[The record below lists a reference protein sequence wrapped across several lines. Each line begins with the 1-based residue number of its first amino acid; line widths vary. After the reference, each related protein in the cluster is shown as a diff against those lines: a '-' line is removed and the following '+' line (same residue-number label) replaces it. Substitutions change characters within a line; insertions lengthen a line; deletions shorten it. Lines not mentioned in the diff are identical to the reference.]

1 MPIKLAEIKKE
12 TDEKEKK
19 DIEQKYNVVGGLKL
33 AKSSTNSK
41 SENKPWYKNV
51 VKGSNL
57 FDDGYD
63 FGDITRTT
71 LNTATNVGANLLK
84 GVSNIGDAV
93 AKTIVG
99 GIATGADILGYD
111 NYADKLK
118 NRLAG
123 KDEVVNERLK
133 NYTPSGLLQKAS
145 DATKS
150 NSVVGD
156 TTRDVAQ
163 GVGYYAGMLAGQSV
177 GIPWQVTSGVT
188 SVGSELPEAYAEGAT
203 NAQAWLSAGISAGAE
218 IGSEYIFGGIK
229 LPGTGKT
236 TETILNKTTNKI
248 KNKALKYITQAGIN
262 ILGEGAEEVISGI
275 GSALG
280 KQLTYMSDK
289 ELNEIYSNEDKLQ
302 DFIMG
307 TLVSAVT
314 VGANPT
320 TYQNI
325 KTGRS
330 LINGLT
336 VDEEENLAN
345 TNNNKNNIN
354 NNQNSSLN
362 NQLNQN
368 EENYQKSSISS
379 INNLVQTN
387 NENLFNYNETNNQKI
402 NNLYQ
407 SAKES
412 RLNNSQET
420 QQLIDTISKVIEDK
434 NYNILLDNTITNDN
448 GNSVNA
454 KITTNDNNEV
464 EIRINPNSDRA
475 GEFLLVHEISHA
487 IKTPEMIQLVN
498 DFASRNEGFA
508 KAVKEIETTY
518 GKNLTSEEVF
528 ADVCGQLFGNQEFIN
543 TLETQ
548 NTEQSKSLIRQIYEA
563 IKKLL
568 NRLTSEGRYRNF
580 VQDLEVRWRN
590 AYKNTTM
597 QQSVNNLNGNVNY
610 AKGKLMSGEDVV
622 VSDDV
627 NGSHPSKQE
636 AEQNLK
642 SMLGIKYVNSKS
654 GTEISIEN
662 KDIKKYLNDG
672 YNNQKNTRLKKRI
685 SGNYGEILEIAKMDT
700 SKSKQNYK
708 GTNRGKQGF
717 DYYNVTLAYPIKNVS
732 GEIIDY
738 KYYEARL
745 VVRKDNNNNFAYD
758 LDNFKEKKGAVLDKT
773 SLSIMADKSAHGS
786 FNDTNIP
793 QTDVKVNSD
802 TSTKYSMPL
811 NENNTQELD
820 NSSFSLD
827 DKGRT
832 LTKEQQEYF
841 KDSKVRD
848 KNGNLK
854 TMYHGT
860 RNDFTVFDINKS
872 GESSNNSKVGFWFT
886 ENSDGAKN
894 FANSVWYGNNKDAKS
909 MEVYLNITNPKIYE
923 EVNNNT
929 TMDQL
934 KKQSEDIKNQKK
946 PIEEKYSIDSLY
958 PNYSSYDGNLF
969 LKYCAMYRS
978 KYSSYTQDEML
989 EFIKE
994 DYNIKANENDYF
1006 NDVKKYSELLNE
1018 EEKIE
1023 RQQDNLRYTDSYEQF
1038 RGDIYSIVG
1047 KDLYDA
1053 NIGGTG
1059 VALNNENEVIEKYVS
1074 KLKKEGYDGIIIKDT
1089 NYDTQ
1094 TLGEKNTQYVAFYPS
1109 QIKNVDNTNP
1119 TLNEDIRYSQNNSL
1133 WQAHLEKNYKSNGTR
1148 TYFDD
1153 VKLKGNEIL
1162 KSNTR
1167 YSEIIK
1173 NESDNK
1179 KAKKILN
1186 PNEIANLSE
1195 NDALTTPELSKV
1207 KVEKGDGESHYW
1219 SNIKDKTNML
1229 NTTQKE
1235 HILSNDEVK
1244 YYKKITNEE
1253 SLNEAFEKLN
1263 KGGAS
1268 ETLRWAKMDSKDA
1281 TATDVAEGWI
1291 LLKQYSDSGDYNS
1304 MVEVAKKMRDI
1315 GTKSGQTVQAF
1326 KIMARMSPEGMVK
1339 YAQSELSDAYEKMV
1353 KGKTKEWINKYKN
1366 DFDLKPNEVQFI
1378 MDTMQ
1383 EVKDM
1388 PEGYDK
1394 KVKLAEIQKMMT
1406 DKLPPD
1412 KDGRIKSWMR
1422 ISMLFNPKTQV
1433 RNVAGN
1439 AIIAPINYIGDIF
1452 ASKMDKKIAKKT
1464 GVRTTGNMNIKAIL
1478 EGMKKGA
1485 YQATNDYKK
1494 GINTKDMDGNR
1505 FEISNR
1511 KSFSDKNLVGKSLN
1525 RTEALLNYVMDA
1537 GDRVFSEAS
1546 FENSLQNQ
1554 MILNNTTEVTQ
1565 EMIDIAHEEAL
1576 SRTWND
1582 NNKYTKFVLGV
1593 RSGLNNIKL
1602 GGYGLGDVLIPF
1614 AKTPAN
1620 LTKAIVDYSPVGL
1633 VNSLTKY
1640 KAMNNAIET
1649 GQFTAKMQ
1657 HDFVQTLGKAT
1668 AGTML
1673 YVLGMALAKA
1683 GITSGKSDDDKD
1695 TRDFIKN
1702 TLGINSYSIKIGN
1715 KSFTYD
1721 WAQPIA
1727 APLSIMANIETSK
1740 KNKEQALLEGVVNSL
1755 DTAGSILLEQSFLSS
1770 INDVLSDN
1778 AGVVSGIINEV
1789 LELPSR
1795 AIPTFSK
1802 QIVDLTDTT
1811 QRQTYEYD
1819 KPLQTATN
1827 KIKAK
1832 LPGLSKTLS
1841 PSVDTMGREIL
1852 RYGGKNNPFNV
1863 FLNPANV
1870 NTENISESAS
1880 EIYRVYKVTG
1890 DQTIMPRVTPY
1901 YINQKGEKTILS
1913 TKERTEYAKVSGKI
1927 IEDNIKLLLKNSNYV
1942 KLEDEE
1948 KSQIIKNIVDYSYNK
1963 AREDVVGIEMSNT
1976 YNGVK
1981 TYTMAKGQISDY
1993 YLAKKAVSDV
2003 KDKYK
2008 GDSTAMKNA
2017 RKQAIFNYIN
2027 KLNINKAEKAILF
2040 GVTTNYS
2047 IKSYRAYLFNYINK
2061 LDITKKEKEEIWN
2074 KLYD

>member
-12 TDEKEKK
+12 NDEKEKK

-508 KAVKEIETTY
+508 NAVKEIETTY

-1315 GTKSGQTVQAF
+1315 GTKAGQTVQAF
-1326 KIMARMSPEGMVK
+1326 NIMARMSPEGMVK

-1353 KGKTKEWINKYKN
+1353 KGKTKEWIDKYKN

-1388 PEGYDK
+1388 PDGYDK

-1554 MILNNTTEVTQ
+1554 MILNNATEVTQ
-1565 EMIDIAHEEAL
+1565 EMIDIADEEAL

-1852 RYGGKNNPFNV
+1852 RYGGKNNIFNV

-1901 YINQKGEKTILS
+1901 YINQNGEKTILS

-1963 AREDVVGIEMSNT
+1963 AREDVMGIEMSNT

-2008 GDSTAMKNA
+2008 GDTTAIKTA

-2027 KLNINKAEKAILF
+2027 KLNISKAKKTILF

>member
-12 TDEKEKK
+12 NDEKEKK

>member
-12 TDEKEKK
+12 NDEKEKK

-63 FGDITRTT
+63 LGDITRTT

-123 KDEVVNERLK
+123 KDEEVNERLK

-145 DATKS
+145 DVTKS

-314 VGANPT
+314 IGANPT

-336 VDEEENLAN
+336 VDEEGNLAN

-487 IKTPEMIQLVN
+487 IKTPEMMQLVN

-568 NRLTSEGRYRNF
+568 NRLTAEGRYRNF

-590 AYKNTTM
+590 AYRNTTM

-773 SLSIMADKSAHGS
+773 SLSIMADESAHGS

-793 QTDVKVNSD
+793 QTDIKVNSD

-811 NENNTQELD
+811 KENNTQDNNSSYEKKIDNAIDNIEHRDDRRFKKSIEENIENLELD
-820 NSSFSLD
+820 NSSFSFADAKRYD
-827 DKGRT
+827 DLIKT
-832 LTKEQQEYF
+832 NYIEYF
-841 KDSKVRD
+841 RKDNGDVKVYLMD
-848 KNGNLK
+848 
-854 TMYHGT
+854 
-860 RNDFTVFDINKS
+860 
-872 GESSNNSKVGFWFT
+872 SNNNLLNEF
-886 ENSDGAKN
+886 N
-894 FANSVWYGNNKDAKS
+894 VWSN
-909 MEVYLNITNPKIYE
+909 TNAIKELGTDLGSKIYE
-923 EVNNNT
+923 TASDTYQKIGIGNDINNLGTETDYFMNHRPSEGYGNASNFEKN
-929 TMDQL
+929 MPDIFEHPEWYLNLDEKYNKESLNAL
-934 KKQSEDIKNQKK
+934 KKVRSNPEAELTI
-946 PIEEKYSIDSLY
+946 YRATV
-958 PNYSSYDGNLF
+958 GN
-969 LKYCAMYRS
+969 
-978 KYSSYTQDEML
+978 
-989 EFIKE
+989 
-994 DYNIKANENDYF
+994 
-1006 NDVKKYSELLNE
+1006 
-1018 EEKIE
+1018 KI
-1023 RQQDNLRYTDSYEQF
+1023 NP
-1038 RGDIYSIVG
+1038 GDWV
-1047 KDLYDA
+1047 
-1053 NIGGTG
+1053 TP
-1059 VALNNENEVIEKYVS
+1059 S
-1074 KLKKEGYDGIIIKDT
+1074 KLYAEYHNNSQFDGKGNILEMKVKAKDIQFAGDDINEFGYFPGDSAK
-1089 NYDTQ
+1089 
-1094 TLGEKNTQYVAFYPS
+1094 
-1109 QIKNVDNTNP
+1109 
-1119 TLNEDIRYSQNNSL
+1119 YSQNNSL

-1207 KVEKGDGESHYW
+1207 KVEKGDGESNYW

-1315 GTKSGQTVQAF
+1315 GTKAGQTVQAF
-1326 KIMARMSPEGMVK
+1326 NIMARMSPEGMVK

-1353 KGKTKEWINKYKN
+1353 KGKTKEWIDKYKN

-1388 PEGYDK
+1388 PYGYDK

-1439 AIIAPINYIGDIF
+1439 AIIAPVNYVGDFF

-1464 GVRTTGNMNIKAIL
+1464 GVRTTGTMNVKAIL

-1511 KSFSDKNLVGKSLN
+1511 KSFSDKNLIGKSLN

-1554 MILNNTTEVTQ
+1554 MILNNATEITQ

-1852 RYGGKNNPFNV
+1852 RYGGKNNIFNV

-1901 YINQKGEKTILS
+1901 YINQNGEKTILS

-1963 AREDVVGIEMSNT
+1963 AREDVMGIEMSNT

-2008 GDSTAMKNA
+2008 GDTTAIKTA

-2027 KLNINKAEKAILF
+2027 KLNISKAKKTILF

>member
-12 TDEKEKK
+12 NDEKEKK
-19 DIEQKYNVVGGLKL
+19 EVEQKYDVIGGLKL
-33 AKSSTNSK
+33 AKQSSSSK

-123 KDEVVNERLK
+123 KDEEVNERLK

-145 DATKS
+145 DVTKS

-248 KNKALKYITQAGIN
+248 KNKALKYIAQAGIN
-262 ILGEGAEEVISGI
+262 ILGEGAEEVVSGI

-280 KQLTYMSDK
+280 KQLTYMNDK

-302 DFIMG
+302 DFVMG
-307 TLVSAVT
+307 ALVSAVT
-314 VGANPT
+314 IGANPT

-336 VDEEENLAN
+336 VEEEEKLADSKIKN
-345 TNNNKNNIN
+345 ENNIN
-354 NNQNSSLN
+354 NNQSSLIN
-362 NQLNQN
+362 DQLNQN
-368 EENYQKSSISS
+368 EENNQKSSVSS
-379 INNLVQTN
+379 INNLIQTN

-420 QQLIDTISKVIEDK
+420 QQLIDTISKIIEDK
-434 NYNILLDNTITNDN
+434 NYNILLDNTITNEN
-448 GNSVNA
+448 GDSVNA
-454 KITTNDNNEV
+454 KITTNPNNEI
-464 EIRINPNSDRA
+464 EIRINPDSDRA

-568 NRLTSEGRYRNF
+568 NRLTAEGRYRNF

-590 AYKNTTM
+590 AYR
-597 QQSVNNLNGNVNY
+597 QSVNNLNENVNY

-627 NGSHPSKQE
+627 NGSHTSKQE

-717 DYYNVTLAYPIKNVS
+717 DYYNVTLAYPIRNVS

-793 QTDVKVNSD
+793 QTGVKVNSD
-802 TSTKYSMPL
+802 TSTKYSMLL
-811 NENNTQELD
+811 NENNTQELV
-820 NSSFSLD
+820 NSSFNFADAKQYD
-827 DKGRT
+827 DLIKT
-832 LTKEQQEYF
+832 NYIEYF
-841 KDSKVRD
+841 RKDNGDVKVYLMD
-848 KNGNLK
+848 SNNNLV
-854 TMYHGT
+854 
-860 RNDFTVFDINKS
+860 NDFTVWS
-872 GESSNNSKVGFWFT
+872 
-886 ENSDGAKN
+886 
-894 FANSVWYGNNKDAKS
+894 NKDAI
-909 MEVYLNITNPKIYE
+909 ENLGENLGNKIYE
-923 EVNNNT
+923 TASDTHQKIGIGNDINNLGIETDYFMNHRPSEGYGNASNFETNMAGIFEHPEWYLNLDEKYNNESLNALKKVRNNPEAEITIYRATPGNKINVGDWVTPSKSYAEYHNNT
-929 TMDQL
+929 QFNGKGNIL
-934 KKQSEDIKNQKK
+934 EIKVKAKDILFAGDDINEFGYF
-946 PIEEKYSIDSLY
+946 PGDSAKYSQY
-958 PNYSSYDGNLF
+958 N
-969 LKYCAMYRS
+969 S
-978 KYSSYTQDEML
+978 K
-989 EFIKE
+989 
-994 DYNIKANENDYF
+994 
-1006 NDVKKYSELLNE
+1006 
-1018 EEKIE
+1018 
-1023 RQQDNLRYTDSYEQF
+1023 
-1038 RGDIYSIVG
+1038 
-1047 KDLYDA
+1047 
-1053 NIGGTG
+1053 
-1059 VALNNENEVIEKYVS
+1059 
-1074 KLKKEGYDGIIIKDT
+1074 
-1089 NYDTQ
+1089 
-1094 TLGEKNTQYVAFYPS
+1094 
-1109 QIKNVDNTNP
+1109 
-1119 TLNEDIRYSQNNSL
+1119 

-1153 VKLKGNEIL
+1153 IKLKGNEML
-1162 KSNTR
+1162 KSNAK

-1179 KAKKILN
+1179 KVKKTLN
-1186 PNEIANLSE
+1186 PNEIADLSV

-1207 KVEKGDGESHYW
+1207 NVEKGNGESHYW

-1229 NTTQKE
+1229 NDTQKE
-1235 HILSNDEVK
+1235 HILSSDEVK
-1244 YYKKITNEE
+1244 YYKEITNEE
-1253 SLNEAFEKLN
+1253 SLNEAFERLN

-1268 ETLRWAKMDSKDA
+1268 ETLRWAKMESKDA

-1315 GTKSGQTVQAF
+1315 GTKAGQTVQAF

-1339 YAQSELSDAYEKMV
+1339 YAQSELSEAYEKMV
-1353 KGKTKEWINKYKN
+1353 KGKTKEWIDKYKN
-1366 DFDLKPNEVQFI
+1366 DFDLKPNEVKFI

-1439 AIIAPINYIGDIF
+1439 AIIAPINYIGDVF
-1452 ASKMDKKIAKKT
+1452 ASRMDKKIAKKT

-1485 YQATNDYKK
+1485 YQATNDHKK

-1505 FEISNR
+1505 FEISSR
-1511 KSFSDKNLVGKSLN
+1511 KSFSDKNLIGKSLN
-1525 RTEALLNYVMDA
+1525 RTESLLNYVMDA

-1582 NNKYTKFVLGV
+1582 NNKYTKFVLSV

-1683 GITSGKSDDDKD
+1683 GITSGESDDDKD

-1727 APLSIMANIETSK
+1727 APLSIMANIENSK
-1740 KNKEQALLEGVVNSL
+1740 RNKEQALLEGIVNSL

-1852 RYGGKNNPFNV
+1852 RYGGKNNIFNV

-1901 YINQKGEKTILS
+1901 YINQNGEKTILS

-1927 IEDNIKLLLKNSNYV
+1927 IEDNIKLLLKNSNYA

-2003 KDKYK
+2003 KDKFK
-2008 GDSTAMKNA
+2008 GDTTAMKNA
-2017 RKQAIFNYIN
+2017 RKKAIFNYIN
-2027 KLNINKAEKAILF
+2027 KLNISKAEKTILF